1 MQLLDLTLPTPAE
14 NLAGDEAL
22 LDWRETEPGPDILRF
37 WTPDRHFVVVGY
49 ANKVAREVD
58 VEACR
63 ARQIPILRR
72 CTGGGAVLQGPGCL
86 NYALILNIE
95 RWPGL
100 RSITQ
105 TNCFI
110 MQRQAQALS
119 SLPGGAASSPPS
131 SPREERV
138 GRGPSRGETN
148 KNAPPH
154 PLPAPSLRQAG
165 SPLLHP
171 MEEREKSRSLMHPWL
186 PGDPVT
192 VEGFTDLAVN
202 GLKFSGNAQR
212 RKRRCLLFHGTFLL
226 DLDLSLMEELLRPPS
241 RQPAY
246 REHRS
251 HAEFLTRLDCPASA
265 IKAALQ
271 QVWNAK
277 EPLEGMP
284 AAAINQ
290 LVRAKYETDE
300 WNLKW

>member
-22 LDWRETEPGPDILRF
+22 LDWREAEPGPDILRF

-58 VEACR
+58 LAACR
-63 ARQIPILRR
+63 ARQVPILRR

-86 NYALILNIE
+86 NYALILNLE

-119 SLPGGAASSPPS
+119 SLPG
-131 SPREERV
+131 R
-138 GRGPSRGETN
+138 
-148 KNAPPH
+148 
-154 PLPAPSLRQAG
+154 
-165 SPLLHP
+165 
-171 MEEREKSRSLMHPWL
+171 
-186 PGDPVT
+186 PVM

-226 DLDLSLMEELLRPPS
+226 DLDLSLVEKLLRPPS

-246 REHRS
+246 RANRS
-251 HAEFLTRLDCPASA
+251 HADFLTRLDCQPSS

-271 QVWNAK
+271 KVWNAR
-277 EPLEGMP
+277 EPLEVIP
-284 AAAINQ
+284 TAAIGQ
-290 LVRAKYETDE
+290 LAQAKYATEE